1 MKLKWIVIITN
12 RSIKDHFGPFE
23 TYTDALDFYKKM
35 PEENWDMKFLK
46 SIWHLKDA
54 TELMSKPN
62 TLEIENV

>member
-1 MKLKWIVIITN
+1 MWIVIITN

-23 TYTDALDFYKKM
+23 TYMDALDFYNKM
-35 PEENWDMKFLK
+35 PKYDWDKKFLK
-46 SIWHLKDA
+46 SIWELKDA